1 MTNREERRADY
12 QNAAHAAALAAAKQL
27 VAKLE
32 AEGPGTG
39 WYSDN
44 QNTAIRVLEIIG
56 DDARAEEV
64 GRVLNALLYA

>member
-1 MTNREERRADY
+1 MTIREERRAAY

-32 AEGPGTG
+32 ADGPSTN
-39 WYSDN
+39 WYSDD

-56 DDARAEEV
+56 DDDRAEEV
-64 GRVLNALLYA
+64 GRILNDLQA